1 MKEKRKTG
9 ATTWV
14 AALLLAVFL
23 GGCGIFPHLLF
34 SAEAGRPAWFYNSYD
49 EGYYG
54 WLAMRG
60 PLSYGMLGSLC
71 MRIVAA
77 VSGGNLEI
85 AMIAADFLFPFL
97 CALAAC
103 FAVRPLTRS
112 VWGMAGWAFLLL
124 TASEMLAARSSHAP
138 HAALFAGVE
147 SLFHLIDPRPE
158 GLFPTGNQTGVFWLF
173 RTPEPQITWT
183 VAFLVLGFLFRLLAT
198 EERRE
203 GMRFWVACLIGG
215 FGYLLI
221 VLPLFGAICFGG
233 ILLVMLR
240 NRSGW
245 RIFWPAFAGGCVTF
259 LLGCLSARHSGGD
272 SLIFASRMP
281 AILLSGVIGGTL
293 AIVLAMVLWRRRVTG
308 WKGPLAVAFLLA
320 PLLMANQHV
329 VTGRMLYLFNFE
341 NFAFAQILAVG
352 MLLGFSAVREKDLPG
367 EGRAFV
373 GRWRFAGVGF
383 AILVIGMLA
392 ATILRSQR
400 WGYTRSL
407 AQNRQALTYVEAI
420 RLAGLQPG
428 EKLVCADPF
437 VAETLP
443 LRLGWRPD
451 FVVARDTAFMK
462 TISPLRYPGDIPPER
477 DALRPG
483 LFEALALNGVSPEA
497 FSESFD
503 ALLDPEKKDWRSRFL
518 LGGTLYSYA
527 DFWAPL
533 THHRAARLD
542 WIAQEKPALVQ
553 AYSDFLT
560 ADEWPGT
567 PTLVI
572 SKWDDDRVR
581 NWERTRKVDVVAK
594 RIGEKGARFS
604 VVRVHPPVTDS
615 QSRE

>member
-1 MKEKRKTG
+1 MKKKRKTG

-14 AALLLAVFL
+14 GALLLAVFV

-71 MRIVAA
+71 MRIVAVVA
-77 VSGGNLEI
+77 GGNLEI
-85 AMIAADFLFPFL
+85 AMVAADFLFPFL

-112 VWGMAGWAFLLL
+112 VWGMAGWAFLFL
-124 TASEMLAARSSHAP
+124 TASEMLAARSSYAP

-147 SLFHLIDPRPE
+147 SLFTLIDPRPE

-183 VAFLVLGFLFRLLAT
+183 VAFLVLGLLFRMLAT
-198 EERRE
+198 GGRRE
-203 GMRFWVACLIGG
+203 AMRFWMACLIGG

-233 ILLVMLR
+233 VLLVMLR
-240 NRSGW
+240 DRRGW

-272 SLIFASRMP
+272 SLIFTSRTP
-281 AILLSGVIGGTL
+281 AILLSGVIGGIL
-293 AIVLAMVLWRRRVTG
+293 AIALAVVLWRRGVTG
-308 WKGPLAVAFLLA
+308 WKGPLAVAFLCA

-352 MLLGFSAVREKDLPG
+352 MLLGVSAVRKEDVSL
-367 EGRAFV
+367 EQSTSV
-373 GRWRFAGVGF
+373 GRLRFAGVGF
-383 AILVIGMLA
+383 AVFVIFALG
-392 ATILRSQR
+392 ATVLRSQW

-407 AQNRQALTYVEAI
+407 PQNRQALSYVEAI
-420 RLAGLQPG
+420 RQAGLQPG
-428 EKLVCADPF
+428 QKLVCADPF

-451 FVVARDTAFMK
+451 FVVARDTAFAK
-462 TISPLRYPGDIPPER
+462 TISPLRFPGDIPPER

-483 LFEALALNGVSPEA
+483 LFEALALNGVSTEA

-533 THHRAARLD
+533 THHRAVRLD
-542 WIAQEKPALVQ
+542 WIAQEKSALVQ
-553 AYSDFLT
+553 EYSDFLM
-560 ADEWPGT
+560 AGNWPAA

-572 SKWDDDRVR
+572 SKWDEERVR
-581 NWERTRKVDVVAK
+581 NWERTRKVDVIAK
-594 RIGEKGARFS
+594 RIGNKGARFS
-604 VVRVHPPVTDS
+604 IVRVHPPVTDS